1 MFILK
6 TVICRSRN
14 GLSASEK
21 EGKNTSNDNYYDSL
35 KLLNVNTLK
44 LPGALIVTQEL
55 LKTPCSSPIYKYL
68 SKSIIHLNLLNYV
81 KI

>member
-1 MFILK
+1 MQVDVNLYNFDHIAR
-6 TVICRSRN
+6 VY
-14 GLSASEK
+14 
-21 EGKNTSNDNYYDSL
+21 YYDSL

-68 SKSIIHLNLLNYV
+68 FKSIIHLNLLNYV

>member
-1 MFILK
+1 MYCP
-6 TVICRSRN
+6 THGCCC
-14 GLSASEK
+14 
-21 EGKNTSNDNYYDSL
+21 YYYYYYYYYYYHDSL